1 MASVTI
7 SGGYFPARSFHPI
20 HFISLF
26 LLPTLLT
33 TITFTNIFKC
43 FSLDQII
50 WKMSK
55 RGHEKF
61 YDVIKDIEKVNCL
74 IRKINWWPYACAERC
89 KKSGKGFFA
98 GLQDINM
105 IKGGEA
111 SGLVHY
117 LLEQRRA
124 IIWALGRNPSILL
137 MQCIAELR
145 RTVLE
150 FATFSWTAVSPKFP
164 LFSELQQKHWFGL
177 NNRATTRIV
186 RLLCTCVLLLVILK
200 VNK

>member
-33 TITFTNIFKC
+33 TISFTNIFKC
-43 FSLDQII
+43 FSQAQII
-50 WKMSK
+50 CKMSK
-55 RGHEKF
+55 IGLQIF
-61 YDVIKDIEKVNCL
+61 YDVIKDIEKENCL
-74 IRKINWWPYACAERC
+74 IPKINWWPYARAERC
-89 KKSGKGFFA
+89 KKSGKWCFA

-137 MQCIAELR
+137 MGCIALAESC

-150 FATFSWTAVSPKFP
+150 FAIFSWTAASP
-164 LFSELQQKHWFGL
+164 
-177 NNRATTRIV
+177 
-186 RLLCTCVLLLVILK
+186 
-200 VNK
+200 

>member
-20 HFISLF
+20 HFIFLF

-43 FSLDQII
+43 FSLAQII
-50 WKMSK
+50 CKMSK
-55 RGHEKF
+55 IF
-61 YDVIKDIEKVNCL
+61 YDVIKDVKKVNCL
-74 IRKINWWPYACAERC
+74 IQKMNWWPYARAESC
-89 KKSGKGFFA
+89 KKSGKGCFA

-164 LFSELQQKHWFGL
+164 LISELQQKHWFGL

-200 VNK
+200 ANK